1 MSFFYFKEY
10 PKIEKIK
17 LKNGYKII
25 KQVDYANNERF
36 EGFYQANKKS
46 GDFCFVFTYD
56 KEGKLISK
64 ELKKNPHQNI
74 GLPHSEGAV

>member
-1 MSFFYFKEY
+1 M
-10 PKIEKIK
+10 
-17 LKNGYKII
+17 
-25 KQVDYANNERF
+25 DYANNERF

>member
-1 MSFFYFKEY
+1 MIFYFKKY

-25 KQVDYANNERF
+25 KYVDYANNERF

-64 ELKKNPHQNI
+64 ELKKNPHRNLN
-74 GLPHSEGAV
+74 LPYSEGAV